1 MMFFQSELGQTL
13 ITAIIPAGVSIIGFV
28 VTYFAMR
35 KNFQRE
41 LKKEKISVTL
51 NKMATAPEDV
61 LTLYEHMMLPSRTDK
76 EIKQFGLDERSSKA
90 KELRRNCQQIQ
101 LNLPSEMKILFH
113 KIFSY
118 GTEKAI
124 SILATMQRENY
135 LSDDQE
141 TGDRFRMMAFYVL
154 LAIQIK
160 SDVTGEVICP
170 KFWYEINL
178 TDFHNNVDNY
188 KGLMQANNKIVDEL
202 QLDKKMKF
210 H

>member
-1 MMFFQSELGQTL
+1 MPQYEAEKGGKADRRLVKLDGDCQ
-13 ITAIIPAGVSIIGFV
+13 IVI
-28 VTYFAMR
+28 
-35 KNFQRE
+35 
-41 LKKEKISVTL
+41 KKEKISVTL

-124 SILATMQRENY
+124 SCLLYTSPSTAWRAIRILTPSRLRISPMRRCAAPCAT
-135 LSDDQE
+135 
-141 TGDRFRMMAFYVL
+141 
-154 LAIQIK
+154 I
-160 SDVTGEVICP
+160 
-170 KFWYEINL
+170 
-178 TDFHNNVDNY
+178 
-188 KGLMQANNKIVDEL
+188 
-202 QLDKKMKF
+202 
-210 H
+210 

>member
-1 MMFFQSELGQTL
+1 
-13 ITAIIPAGVSIIGFV
+13 
-28 VTYFAMR
+28 
-35 KNFQRE
+35 
-41 LKKEKISVTL
+41 
-51 NKMATAPEDV
+51 
-61 LTLYEHMMLPSRTDK
+61 
-76 EIKQFGLDERSSKA
+76 
-90 KELRRNCQQIQ
+90 
-101 LNLPSEMKILFH
+101 
-113 KIFSY
+113 
-118 GTEKAI
+118 
-124 SILATMQRENY
+124 
-135 LSDDQE
+135 
-141 TGDRFRMMAFYVL
+141 MMAFYVL